1 MDLYKGENG
10 IVQIL
15 NHTRNGNLRDINP
28 ISRLLYSEIA
38 LIDDF
43 YFARNHAEL
52 FLVVPSPDWEQPSTI
67 LYSIKFQTELQVE
80 SIENI
85 LLRKLNGVA
94 A

>member
-1 MDLYKGENG
+1 MDLYKGEKG

-15 NHTRNGNLRDINP
+15 NHTRNNNICDINP

-43 YFARNHAEL
+43 YFARNHTEL
-52 FLVVPSPDWEQPSTI
+52 FLIVPNPDWEQPSRI

-80 SIENI
+80 SIENF